1 MYLLDTNILSH
12 VLRRRPPT
20 SLVEQLRRH
29 AVDPLFTSCICV
41 MELRHGAMRRADRGA
56 LWLRIEREVLTR
68 LEVLGLGSE
77 EAIIA
82 GDAMAQLWARG
93 QIIDVEDI
101 LIGATALA
109 RNLTVV
115 TNNLDHFRRI
125 PGLRIEDWTA

>member
-12 VLRRRPPT
+12 VLRRRPST
-20 SLVEQLRRH
+20 SLVEHLRQH
-29 AVDPLFTSCICV
+29 ALDPLFTSCICV
-41 MELRHGAMRRADRGA
+41 MELRHGAMRRPDRGA
-56 LWLRIEREVLTR
+56 LWSRIDREVLTR
-68 LEVLGLGSE
+68 VEILGLE
-77 EAIIA
+77 TEDAIIA
-82 GDAMAQLWARG
+82 GDTMAQLWARG

-125 PGLRIEDWTA
+125 PGLRLEDWTA

>member
-12 VLRRRPPT
+12 VIRRRPPT
-20 SLVEQLRRH
+20 RLVENLRQH
-29 AVDPLFTSCICV
+29 AQDPLFTSCVCV
-41 MELRHGAMRRADRGA
+41 MELRHGAMRRADRGP
-56 LWLRIEREVLTR
+56 LWSRIEREVLAR
-68 LEVLGLGSE
+68 VEILGLGLE

-82 GDAMAQLWARG
+82 GDTMAQLSTRG

-115 TNNLDHFRRI
+115 TNNVDHFRRI
-125 PGLRIEDWTA
+125 SGLPIQDWTA